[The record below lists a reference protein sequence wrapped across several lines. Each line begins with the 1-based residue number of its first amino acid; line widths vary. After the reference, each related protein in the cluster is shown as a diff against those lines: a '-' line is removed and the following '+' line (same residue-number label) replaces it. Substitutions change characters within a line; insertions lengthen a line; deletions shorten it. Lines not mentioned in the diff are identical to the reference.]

1 MIRKN
6 RDIYI
11 GGRPPADSRPPRTPY
26 IIILVVIA
34 VAAAGFFAFR
44 YARMARPPTAVVV
57 TETSELKIYC
67 PAPSTKLVPKSIP
80 AKTTLTD
87 KEKADAIISGLKEGK
102 IIPETLSLTEF
113 AADADGTLFLNFTP
127 DIALM
132 KLDPL
137 TEIRTVYAIVNSFL
151 ANFSKAKNVQLL
163 AAGQAFHTINGT
175 VYTYK
180 PIEFNSYILED

>member
-6 RDIYI
+6 QDIYI
-11 GGRPPADSRPPRTPY
+11 GRKPPTGTRPPRTPY
-26 IIILVVIA
+26 IIVLVVIA

-44 YARMARPPTAVVV
+44 YARMAKIPTAAVVE
-57 TETSELKIYC
+57 ETGELKIYY
-67 PAPSTKLVPKSIP
+67 PFPP
-80 AKTTLTD
+80 AKLGPKGIPVKTTMTD
-87 KEKADAIISGLKEGK
+87 REKADTIISGLKK
-102 IIPETLSLTEF
+102 ASIIPETLSLTDF

-127 DIALM
+127 DIARM

-151 ANFSKAKNVQLL
+151 ANFTKAKNVQLL
-163 AAGQAFHTINGT
+163 AAGQAFPTINGT